1 MCSSDLLLILR
12 STLVAAVSIPLSIL
26 AALAVMGFAG
36 LTVNIVTLGGLAV
49 AVGRVVDDSIVVLE
63 NIYRHRARG
72 EEIRDAVLNGT
83 REVASAIT
91 SSTATTV
98 AVFLPIGFVGGI
110 VSQFFLPFGLTVT
123 FALIASLV
131 VALTVIPVL
140 ATFFVRNVPIR
151 VDADGEM
158 PETIWQRLYTPSL
171 RLALRSRGTKWA
183 TVGIALLLFVATT
196 SLVPLLP
203 TAFISAGGE
212 KLLAVTI
219 SPPVGVGSDAVL
231 ARTEQAETILGDDP
245 DVELVQ
251 ATIPGEGDTG
261 VQTLQAAFTG
271 RAPNSARMTVRLA
284 PTTDLAAKTEALL
297 ASLAS
302 VATDG
307 YSVTVEEAAGFAPGG
322 FSVVVSGPD
331 PAAIATASEALVPAL
346 ATVEGLANVKSDLAE
361 AAPLVS
367 VAVDPVK
374 AAMAQSSTAQ
384 IALAIRGIL
393 TGQELGTFTIDG
405 VGAVP
410 AILRIDPAAF
420 GSIDALKAIP
430 VGAGPA
436 AGTDRK
442 STRLNSSHT

>member
-1 MCSSDLLLILR
+1 MTGVQTC
-12 STLVAAVSIPLSIL
+12 A
-26 AALAVMGFAG
+26 
-36 LTVNIVTLGGLAV
+36 
-49 AVGRVVDDSIVVLE
+49 
-63 NIYRHRARG
+63 
-72 EEIRDAVLNGT
+72 
-83 REVASAIT
+83 
-91 SSTATTV
+91 
-98 AVFLPIGFVGGI
+98 LPI
-110 VSQFFLPFGLTVT
+110 L
-123 FALIASLV
+123 
-131 VALTVIPVL
+131 
-140 ATFFVRNVPIR
+140 
-151 VDADGEM
+151 
-158 PETIWQRLYTPSL
+158 
-171 RLALRSRGTKWA
+171 
-183 TVGIALLLFVATT
+183 GIALLLFVATT

-436 AGTDRK
+436 AGTLGSVADVRRVEAQG
-442 STRLNSSHT
+442 SVTRVDGAPAATIGEIGRAHV